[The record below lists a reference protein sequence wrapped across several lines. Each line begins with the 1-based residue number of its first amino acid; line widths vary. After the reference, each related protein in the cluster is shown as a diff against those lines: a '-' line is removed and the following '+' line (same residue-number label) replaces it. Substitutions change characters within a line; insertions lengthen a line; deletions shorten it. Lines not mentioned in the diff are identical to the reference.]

1 MGCKLKTTAFSIIT
15 ICLLVITAC
24 SEKETP
30 PTVDIE
36 DTESSRDWFP
46 EEYCPHYETV
56 YLTSGKGYEFKNENS
71 NKLLITLDGEPN
83 WQAKVGKEGNRL
95 DGVRF
100 IDKILPLYT
109 DYDYSIFVPETFD
122 WEEDE
127 PLHYFYILSERERY
141 TFDNIQTCYVEVIKE
156 YISKNNY
163 DIIII
168 VGYSAGGIHLPMIYK
183 ELDASMITALISIA
197 SQGLSIYEDAQ
208 ILYSKLQAGEKPFDT
223 QWEDSREIGIQIKT
237 IIDYYQE
244 GQRNDSI
251 NRFGASR
258 VGVTYRWVNSI
269 INKKPFDYYKDVDV
283 PVLFLKGELDINASM
298 ESIKYIENNLP
309 DKPFDYIYYLGAGHA
324 PRSLEEL
331 NKLRSDI
338 NEWLIGNGL

>member
-1 MGCKLKTTAFSIIT
+1 MKKTNWFLFLRLIVF
-15 ICLLVITAC
+15 LLVITAC
-24 SEKETP
+24 SEKEPP
-30 PTVDIE
+30 PTADIE
-36 DTESSRDWFP
+36 DTVSTTGWFP
-46 EEYCPHYETV
+46 ETYYPHYETI
-56 YLTSGKGYEFKNENS
+56 YLQSGKGYEFKNNNS
-71 NKLLITLDGEPN
+71 NKLLIALDGEPN

-100 IDKILPLYT
+100 VDKILSLYT

-141 TFDNIQTCYVEVIKE
+141 AFDNIQTCYVEVIKE
-156 YISKNNY
+156 YLSKNNY
-163 DIIII
+163 DIVII

-183 ELDASMITALISIA
+183 ELDDSMITALISVA

-244 GQRNDSI
+244 EPRNNSI

-258 VGVTYRWVNSI
+258 AGVTYRWVNSI
-269 INKKPFDYYKDVDV
+269 IDKKPFDYYKDVDV
-283 PVLFLKGELDINASM
+283 PVLFLKGELDVNASM
-298 ESIKYIENNLP
+298 ESIKYIEDNLP
-309 DKPFDYIYYLGAGHA
+309 GKPFDYKYYPGAGHA
-324 PRSLEEL
+324 PRSFEEL
-331 NKLRSDI
+331 NQLRSDI
-338 NEWLIGNGL
+338 KDWLIGKGL